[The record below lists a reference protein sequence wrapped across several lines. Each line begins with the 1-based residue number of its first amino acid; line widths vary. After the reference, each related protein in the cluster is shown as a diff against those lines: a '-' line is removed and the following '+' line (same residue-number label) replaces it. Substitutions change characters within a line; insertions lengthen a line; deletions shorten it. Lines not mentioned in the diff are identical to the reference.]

1 MRKKQQDKFC
11 WSTRDFVNEIC
22 PCLLAEHF
30 FSGSVFKESVKFVG
44 LWYFL
49 WLFFFMFLWW
59 TTWYPAHAKNYAR
72 KKCPTMIRVDEIF
85 VMVCHHSS
93 QMCHWGTRPLLRMV
107 SPLWKNMYLCVCTIH
122 TFQGWNYSLLFIL
135 SRVMCFH
142 PWSDVTLP
150 LMSIDEILEVI
161 REWIR
166 QFKELSNT
174 YRWVQV
180 NFNLSALL

>member
-1 MRKKQQDKFC
+1 M
-11 WSTRDFVNEIC
+11 NEIC
-22 PCLLAEHF
+22 PSLRAEHF
-30 FSGSVFKESVKFVG
+30 FLAVFLSVYEIVWVSGISCSCFFYVFVVRMNNFIPSTCEKSCQKEMPGYDQGRLRLCCQQYVTILLRCALEG
-44 LWYFL
+44 
-49 WLFFFMFLWW
+49 
-59 TTWYPAHAKNYAR
+59 P
-72 KKCPTMIRVDEIF
+72 
-85 VMVCHHSS
+85 
-93 QMCHWGTRPLLRMV
+93 GPLLRMV
-107 SPLWKNMYLCVCTIH
+107 GSFRKDVYVCVCTLR

-180 NFNLSALL
+180 GFNLWSLFEWLPRSC

>member
-1 MRKKQQDKFC
+1 MRKKQQDK
-11 WSTRDFVNEIC
+11 THGFVNEIC
-22 PCLLAEHF
+22 LSVLAEHF
-30 FSGSVFKESVKFVG
+30 FSGSVFKVCMKLFGS
-44 LWYFL
+44 LAFL
-49 WLFFFMFLWW
+49 VAVFFMFLWYAW
-59 TTWYPAHAKNYAR
+59 TTSYLAHAKNHAR
-72 KKCPTMIRVDEIF
+72 KKCPATIRVDEIF

-93 QMCHWGTRPLLRMV
+93 QMYHWGTRPLLRMV
-107 SPLWKNMYLCVCTIH
+107 SPLWKNMYVCVCTIH
-122 TFQGWNYSLLFIL
+122 TFQGWNYSLLLIL

-180 NFNLSALL
+180 NFNLSSLF